1 MPEMEPIS
9 PGEILVE
16 EYMRPY
22 GLSQNAVAAAI
33 GVDPMRI
40 SQIVRGTRA
49 ISADTALRLSRLFG
63 TSDLFWLNL
72 QDRYEIERLHD
83 TMGPVLERIEPVR
96 T

>member
-1 MPEMEPIS
+1 MEPIS